1 MVDREQL
8 RAFIATLDL
17 PEDVRRRLAGPDAG
31 RYLGLATQL
40 AREI

>member
-1 MVDREQL
+1 VDREQL

-17 PEDVRRRLAGPDAG
+17 PEDARRRLLELTPQ